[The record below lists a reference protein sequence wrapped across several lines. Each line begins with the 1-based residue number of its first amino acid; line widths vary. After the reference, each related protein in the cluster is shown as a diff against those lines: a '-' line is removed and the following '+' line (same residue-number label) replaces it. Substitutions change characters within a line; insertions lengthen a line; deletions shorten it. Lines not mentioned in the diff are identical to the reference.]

1 MFVVSLF
8 KVRDT
13 ETNRLV
19 WQCHDNLKVSV
30 IIVVLLVPSRHIINW
45 NCWLKLIYYDTRH
58 AACPG
63 GCLFLTEH
71 SRTFLTAGILTM
83 WISVG
88 RPHFFFQGV
97 DHLFSLP
104 LYFYVTR
111 VTSPCRDWSEN
122 KASLLQKMLLC
133 IHVFLQHVCPPSTV
147 YEHVWGWCAHLHICV
162 CAVRRSERVCEN

>member
-1 MFVVSLF
+1 MFIVSLF

-122 KASLLQKMLLC
+122 KASLLQKNAVVYTCFPAACVSTLHC
-133 IHVFLQHVCPPSTV
+133 IWTRLRLVCAFA
-147 YEHVWGWCAHLHICV
+147 YMCV
-162 CAVRRSERVCEN
+162 CCQA